1 MRYVIVCVVKGEGGR
16 FNNEMRA
23 DIFKKFNAKSS
34 KLPAHF
40 TIKAPFEYEGSTREL
55 EKALYKF
62 SKEEEKATFIMDRYN
77 HFDDRVIY
85 MDVDMSKEGKELHD
99 RLIDLLDTFDYIK
112 FNKKDGK
119 NKIFHVTLT
128 SKKVPPIF
136 DKLWNYVNQYSFN
149 FNCYFDN
156 ITIFKWE
163 DSTWK
168 LYREFKI
175 GNKNKV

>member
-1 MRYVIVCVVKGEGGR
+1 MRYVIVCVVKGEAGR
-16 FNNEMRA
+16 FNNEMRR

-40 TIKAPFEYEGSTREL
+40 TIKAPFEYDGSIKEL
-55 EKALYKF
+55 EEALHNF
-62 SKEEEKATFIMDRYN
+62 SKKEEKAAFTMERYN

-85 MDVDMSKEGKELHD
+85 MDVNMSKEGKELHN
-99 RLIDLLDTFDYIK
+99 RLIDLLGEFHYIK

-119 NKIFHVTLT
+119 DKNFHVTLT

-136 DKLWNYVNQYSFN
+136 NKLWDYVNQYSFN
-149 FNCYFDN
+149 FSCYFDN
-156 ITIFKWE
+156 ISIYKWE
-163 DSTWK
+163 ESTWK

-175 GNKNKV
+175 GFNNK